1 MKAIFTSIV
10 AVIMVSVAIGFS
22 GCTKNSDAVTTDESA
37 KFAGYWTGL
46 SCGSAARFTL
56 TRVNNETL
64 TSTTIIGSGSC
75 SKSIV
80 FTLVASGNTLTVP
93 TQSFQDNCGNT
104 WTVTGTGLLTG
115 TSLTLTQNITGTTN
129 TSCTFVGTK

>member
-1 MKAIFTSIV
+1 
-10 AVIMVSVAIGFS
+10 
-22 GCTKNSDAVTTDESA
+22 
-37 KFAGYWTGL
+37 
-46 SCGSAARFTL
+46 
-56 TRVNNETL
+56 
-64 TSTTIIGSGSC
+64 
-75 SKSIV
+75 V